1 MTTLT
6 QGPYSVRYKE
16 SWLQHKGEEGSG
28 IEEKN
33 NLVNLWKKKQLM
45 NDLPVTVD
53 ICYAHRILGSPGGK
67 YRKSVKDDRN
77 VRGTQRLFSVKYLF
91 GEGNIA

>member
-16 SWLQHKGEEGSG
+16 SWLQHKGEEESG

-33 NLVNLWKKKQLM
+33 NLVNLWKRKQLRM
-45 NDLPVTVD
+45 AAPV
-53 ICYAHRILGSPGGK
+53 YRRSPSL
-67 YRKSVKDDRN
+67 RKKSRE
-77 VRGTQRLFSVKYLF
+77 RGRLYT
-91 GEGNIA
+91 G